1 MTLTKKTEFGTV
13 TLSDDIFAEIL
24 SDVFEKAPCGNRI
37 WLSTRRGRTITKV
50 IYLSDTDLKR
60 SIYWGFDEQGR
71 VSLRFS
77 VVVRF
82 GISIRRVTRIISDMV
97 AERIGEILGSPPSV
111 ITIEIAGVRSRQMA
125 RRNTKVVYR
134 YEDHG

>member
-1 MTLTKKTEFGTV
+1 MALTKKTDLGTI

-24 SDVFEKAPCGNRI
+24 SDVFQEASCGDSI
-37 WLSTRRGRTITKV
+37 WLSTRRGRMITKM
-50 IYLSDTDLKR
+50 IYWSDSELKR
-60 SIYWGFDEQGR
+60 SIDCSFDEQGR

-82 GISIRRVTRIISDMV
+82 GISIRRVTGIIADQVAKRIEEV
-97 AERIGEILGSPPSV
+97 LGSPPSV
-111 ITIEIAGVRSRQMA
+111 ITIEIAGVRSRQTA

-134 YEDHG
+134 YENHG